1 MEEKQNLYW
10 RRLDNSAKIFP
21 LSVSKKYSTV
31 FRLSCVLKEKVAPH
45 ILQKAVEKAL
55 EVYPFFKV
63 KLKSG
68 FFWYYL
74 EENPKKPM
82 VEIESNYPCKY
93 IDPKSNRQYLFKV
106 TYFDKK
112 INIDVNHVLTD
123 GNSATNFFKEI
134 IYTYLELKHEKNFE
148 EEIRTIRKV
157 EYTSE
162 DSYLKNYNKKAKNNA
177 SSQKAYIL
185 QGKKIALGAISTIH
199 EIIDFDALKKI
210 CKEKDVT
217 VTMFLTAV
225 LIYAIYEANFK
236 PYHGK
241 KPIKVCIPV
250 NLKKYFPSTTL
261 SNFFSYITVEAHMKN
276 LDTFEEIL
284 QFVKLEFKQ
293 KLTEK
298 EVVTTMSSNVKLGTN
313 AIIKGIP
320 LLLKKMLVRIGYVEI
335 RKYTTI
341 TFSNI
346 GRMGIIG
353 KYQDYIDEFLFMIA
367 PEPVEKI
374 KCSACTFNNQLVFTF
389 TSILEDIQIE
399 ETFYHFIKQLG
410 IPITRQSNGVLEI
423 KPPRKEK

>member
-185 QGKKIALGAISTIH
+185 QGKRIALGAISTIH

-346 GRMGIIG
+346 LRKGIIG